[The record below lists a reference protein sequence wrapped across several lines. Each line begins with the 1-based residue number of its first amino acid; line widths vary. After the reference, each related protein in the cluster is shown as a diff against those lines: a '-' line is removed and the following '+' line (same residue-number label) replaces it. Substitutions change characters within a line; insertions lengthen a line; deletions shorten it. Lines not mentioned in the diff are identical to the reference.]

1 MKEKRPLDLAIIS
14 DVHLGT
20 IGCHAEELNRY
31 LKSID
36 PKVLIL
42 NGDILDMWQFKKY
55 YWPKSHMK
63 VIKRIVNFAANG
75 TQVYY
80 LTGNH
85 DEMLRRFSDLKLGQF
100 QLIDKLLLDIN
111 GEKAWIFH
119 GDVFDITMRHSKWLG
134 KLGSVGYNFLIL
146 LNRTVNF
153 CLSKIGR
160 GKISLSKQ
168 IKNSVKKAIR
178 FINDFEQ
185 TAIDLAISKNYRYV
199 ICGHIHQPIIKKV
212 KTKKGEV
219 MYLNSGD
226 WIENL
231 SSLEYHNSKW
241 ELFIYQDSDLTQET
255 EEQIEAELE
264 EAGTLTIDIEN
275 GILEENLFQHAHPL
289 RNSRNGKRSHLQSE
303 GTTS

>member
-1 MKEKRPLDLAIIS
+1 MKTKRTPELVIIS

-31 LKSID
+31 LKSIH

-63 VIKRIVNFAANG
+63 VIKRLVNFAANG

-100 QLIDKLLLDIN
+100 QLLDKLLLDID

-119 GDVFDITMRHSKWLG
+119 GDVFDITMRYSKWLG

-146 LNRTVNF
+146 LNRMVNYV
-153 CLSKIGR
+153 SVAVGR

-178 FINDFEQ
+178 FIDDFEQ
-185 TAIDLAISKNYRYV
+185 TAIDLAINKGYRYV

-212 KTKKGEV
+212 KNNKGEV
-219 MYLNSGD
+219 IYLNSGD

-231 SSLEYHNSKW
+231 TSLELNEGQWSLFHYFES
-241 ELFIYQDSDLTQET
+241 ELANQKDDEQDNEQEET
-255 EEQIEAELE
+255 GSLA
-264 EAGTLTIDIEN
+264 IDIEN
-275 GILEENLFQHAHPL
+275 DILEEIFMNHANTL
-289 RNSRNGKRSHLQSE
+289 RHTGNG
-303 GTTS
+303 